1 MKCYT
6 FLFHCQS
13 LIRVSKGSKIKRG
26 KFQKEKTERTMKY
39 RIMNMN
45 NPNPTITAMN
55 NEYYDLQYI
64 KAIPIGDYLHAC
76 GIEPAKLYNGYA
88 LYHAPYREAPN
99 ASLKVDFRQ
108 NLWHDYGTSQG
119 GSIIDLV
126 MLMRGCSAY
135 EAMAHLAD
143 KELSNKS
150 VSLPSFI
157 VQHLPIRAI
166 LHQIQGTS
174 SPSVKNC
181 PRI

>member
-64 KAIPIGDYLHAC
+64 KAIPIADRKSTRLNSSHAN
-76 GIEPAKLYNGYA
+76 ISYA
-88 LYHAPYREAPN
+88 VFC
-99 ASLKVDFRQ
+99 LK
-108 NLWHDYGTSQG
+108 
-119 GSIIDLV
+119 
-126 MLMRGCSAY
+126 
-135 EAMAHLAD
+135 
-143 KELSNKS
+143 KKKNKNTE
-150 VSLPSFI
+150 
-157 VQHLPIRAI
+157 
-166 LHQIQGTS
+166 IQQ
-174 SPSVKNC
+174 
-181 PRI
+181 